1 MWRQN
6 PTRTTPSASST
17 MAALDL
23 LLSDAFFIYAA
34 HLSRGRQPPA
44 PNHAGGRPVQS
55 PKELAGMLHE
65 AVNTTSIVATLSTL
79 RPPHPGYVALQQAL
93 AQYRHIATQGGW
105 PILPDDPMLHQGD
118 GGVSRV
124 LLRLRLQATGD
135 LATQPTDDPTR
146 FDEAL
151 EAAVRRFQRRHGLL
165 ADGRVGPATRT
176 ALQIP
181 IEDRLRQLTRNL
193 DRWRWLP
200 HDLGARYILINIPAF
215 TLNVVEHP
223 VYLIYHTAWADADGR
238 SHFRPDIYG
247 WDTDFSLMPDN
258 GQPAACG

>member
-1 MWRQN
+1 
-6 PTRTTPSASST
+6 
-17 MAALDL
+17 
-23 LLSDAFFIYAA
+23 
-34 HLSRGRQPPA
+34 
-44 PNHAGGRPVQS
+44 
-55 PKELAGMLHE
+55 
-65 AVNTTSIVATLSTL
+65 
-79 RPPHPGYVALQQAL
+79 
-93 AQYRHIATQGGW
+93 
-105 PILPDDPMLHQGD
+105 
-118 GGVSRV
+118 
-124 LLRLRLQATGD
+124 
-135 LATQPTDDPTR
+135 
-146 FDEAL
+146 
-151 EAAVRRFQRRHGLL
+151 
-165 ADGRVGPATRT
+165 VGPATRT